1 MGETVGNSNSKDSN
15 AGPLAHTEKKQPA
28 KKTSAKSTPPK
39 LSKEG
44 AETPSNDLLEKILT
58 GLSDI
63 KQQQQQTTD
72 KIFSQLVDCISSIE
86 DWLGDDIG
94 EEEYPMDHE
103 EGEIAEDSALAPKR
117 EKIYS
122 ESRFLLMTKR
132 LKGHELSGPPLED
145 TLASN
150 INDVFINGL
159 KEEEYNNMVKEESL
173 PRPENCMALQT
184 VKCNKMVWD
193 FLSTNAKYL

>member
-1 MGETVGNSNSKDSN
+1 MGETGGNSNSKDSN

-63 KQQQQQTTD
+63 KQQQQTTD
-72 KIFSQLVDCISSIE
+72 KNFSQLVDRISSIE
-86 DWLGDDIG
+86 DWLGGDIV

-103 EGEIAEDSALAPKR
+103 
-117 EKIYS
+117 
-122 ESRFLLMTKR
+122 
-132 LKGHELSGPPLED
+132 
-145 TLASN
+145 
-150 INDVFINGL
+150 
-159 KEEEYNNMVKEESL
+159 
-173 PRPENCMALQT
+173 
-184 VKCNKMVWD
+184 
-193 FLSTNAKYL
+193 